1 MGLYEKIKIIHSGLT
16 SDDFLPV
23 SMGGTIN
30 LFDDGNG
37 NQSITVWN
45 NTDYSQPTQAELD
58 AVED

>member
-37 NQSITVWN
+37 NQSI
-45 NTDYSQPTQAELD
+45 ALD
-58 AVED
+58 CHHR